1 MALADSPDTDHRVQA
16 VNLLDRLGATATADR
31 VRRDLRIDGVATV
44 PKRPNDA
51 TRANPG
57 GLTNRQL
64 EVARLLA
71 RGYTNSEIAAEAF
84 ISTKTAEHHV
94 SAVLAKL
101 AVPNRRAVQL
111 QAAELGL
118 D

>member
-1 MALADSPDTDHRVQA
+1 MALSDSADPEDQVQGVA
-16 VNLLDRLGATATADR
+16 LLDRLGAGATADR
-31 VRRDLRIDGVATV
+31 LRQELRRAGVVSV
-44 PKRPNDA
+44 PTRPTDA

-71 RGYTNSEIAAEAF
+71 RGLTNHEIAAEAF
-84 ISTKTAEHHV
+84 ISAKTAEHHV

-101 AVPNRRAVQL
+101 GLPNRRAVQL

>member
-1 MALADSPDTDHRVQA
+1 MALADSSEPEDRVQGII
-16 VNLLDRLGATATADR
+16 LLDRLGAAGTADR
-31 VRRDLRIDGVATV
+31 LRRQLRRAGTLSV
-44 PKRPNDA
+44 PKRPSEA

-64 EVARLLA
+64 EIARLLA
-71 RGYTNSEIAAEAF
+71 RGLTNSEIATEAF

-101 AVPNRRAVQL
+101 GLPNRRAVQL
-111 QAAELGL
+111 QAGELSL

>member
-1 MALADSPDTDHRVQA
+1 MPVRPT
-16 VNLLDRLGATATADR
+16 GATST
-31 VRRDLRIDGVATV
+31 
-44 PKRPNDA
+44 
-51 TRANPG
+51 NPG

-84 ISTKTAEHHV
+84 ISPKTAEHHV

-101 AVPNRRAVQL
+101 GLPNRRAVQL
-111 QAAELGL
+111 QAEDLGL

>member
-1 MALADSPDTDHRVQA
+1 MA
-16 VNLLDRLGATATADR
+16 LLDRLGAGATADR
-31 VRRDLRIDGVATV
+31 LRQELRRAGVVSV
-44 PKRPNDA
+44 PKRPTDA

-71 RGYTNSEIAAEAF
+71 RGLTNSEIAAEAF
-84 ISTKTAEHHV
+84 ISAKTAEHHV

-101 AVPNRRAVQL
+101 GLPNRRAVQL
-111 QAAELGL
+111 QAVELGL

>member
-1 MALADSPDTDHRVQA
+1 MALADSPDPDARVSA
-16 VNLLDRLGATATADR
+16 VTLLDRLGAQASADR
-31 VRRDLRIDGVATV
+31 VRLQLRRDGVAGV
-44 PKRPNDA
+44 PQRPSEK
-51 TRANPG
+51 TRSNPG

-84 ISTKTAEHHV
+84 ISPKTAEHHV

-101 AVPNRRAVQL
+101 GLPNRRAVQL
-111 QAAELGL
+111 QAADLGL

>member
-1 MALADSPDTDHRVQA
+1 VPDVQ
-16 VNLLDRLGATATADR
+16 VQGVVVLDRLGAAGTADR
-31 VRRDLRIDGVATV
+31 VRGELRRAGVLNV
-44 PKRPNDA
+44 PTRPNET
-51 TRANPG
+51 TRTNPG

-64 EVARLLA
+64 DVARLLA
-71 RGYTNSEIAAEAF
+71 RGLTNSEIAAEAF

-101 AVPNRRAVQL
+101 GLPNRRAVQL
-111 QAAELGL
+111 HAVQLGL